1 MEETLK
7 PQFLRI
13 HAFHPLTQ
21 SFPELHRSMSWRG
34 RGYGGRFHLGR
45 KGRKEVK
52 WDFKKGDKMFK
63 DWKKNETKSGDFE
76 ENDSDDEEEDKK
88 KKKKVEEESEE
99 QDDEHDGDGDES
111 QLVIWLESRA

>member
-1 MEETLK
+1 MK
-7 PQFLRI
+7 
-13 HAFHPLTQ
+13 
-21 SFPELHRSMSWRG
+21 
-34 RGYGGRFHLGR
+34 R

-111 QLVIWLESRA
+111 QLVICAAMAATAGCLGSPLSSTFLSYLALLSLSQLPHFAL